1 MLRPFDLA
9 DEPHFRSLLQAMT
22 RRSGHYQP
30 SNDEVRRAV
39 SGIASLLGD
48 IDRLCGQLAT
58 ALHDREP
65 QIYATL
71 AVIVVL
77 SSLFFPP
84 KDDPDQV

>member
-1 MLRPFDLA
+1 
-9 DEPHFRSLLQAMT
+9 
-22 RRSGHYQP
+22 
-30 SNDEVRRAV
+30 V
-39 SGIASLLGD
+39 SGIVSLLGD

-58 ALHDREP
+58 ALHDCEP

-77 SSLFFPP
+77 SFLLFPP

>member
-1 MLRPFDLA
+1 MA
-9 DEPHFRSLLQAMT
+9 W
-22 RRSGHYQP
+22 RSGHHQHP
-30 SNDEVRRAV
+30 TIGRAV
-39 SGIASLLGD
+39 NGIASLLGD

-58 ALHDREP
+58 ALHDCEP

-77 SSLFFPP
+77 SFLLFPP